1 MKHFYRYLILV
12 VAFGATTTACTQQYS
27 AKHFG
32 GKMEESLAPGQKLI
46 GATWEQENLWYI
58 TRPIRA
64 GEVPETVTLTES
76 SSFGV
81 FQGTIVVHER

>member
-1 MKHFYRYLILV
+1 MKRFIGFLIL
-12 VAFGATTTACTQQYS
+12 ATIGVLALGGCSQQYS

-58 TRPIRA
+58 TRPRRD
-64 GEVPETVTLTES
+64 GEVAETITLTES